1 MTKKRFLI
9 AIAIV
14 MVLILSVAVFVA
26 CNENQTKSY
35 TVKFVDGES
44 EIKSVSVEEGK
55 TIADADVPADLTK
68 DGYVFEGWYVGDVA
82 FDKSAAITADVTY
95 SAKWTKL
102 HTVKFVDG
110 NETIKTATVKDG
122 EKLKDADVPADLTA
136 TGKAFEG
143 WFDGT
148 TAFDKDATITA
159 DKTFAAKWVG
169 LFNVTFK
176 NGEETIKVAQVKDG
190 AVIAAADIP
199 EDLTDDNYAFIGWFV
214 GETAYDSS
222 AAVTSDIVV
231 SAKFSTIYKSYFGTW
246 HGATDD
252 WDAISYT
259 VVVDATSIT
268 VTIGDA
274 DAQAATDIDVDTTD
288 GTVMFKLG
296 DTEYMLYANYDG
308 NLCIYESSEI
318 KLSAELEG
326 RVHVSSTDIV
336 GTYTTEG
343 GHTIVINKTF
353 AKVDDVLGVGFYYS
367 ESSGYSWSIGSNYS
381 SLTFDSATSSWIY
394 KENYSSDDDNVIVP
408 ELVAIDIPA
417 EFIGNWYGT
426 FESFGSTSYFLVK
439 VTADGVFAY
448 TPGSGFA
455 KVGVAT
461 EYKDG
466 KLTVVGLDETITAS
480 IADGKL
486 AYKSDAAYGAD
497 CQLEK
502 GTVVVFENNY
512 SVFYIAKL
520 GADNKIDQS
529 TFALEDPQ
537 MEAGYTFKG
546 WLSDLDYVTEFDES
560 ATFADSAVF
569 VGSSE
574 KTGYVVTFK
583 KTSSDSE
590 PVVVVVDKATG
601 KLAANQIPA
610 ALTYEDGSVF
620 TGWYTSAG
628 VKAVADLTISDD
640 TTFIAKSVKES
651 DYEGAWVS
659 TEAGKEITL
668 LVADG
673 KLTFGDIAN
682 VAYTFNE
689 DGSISYGKWD
699 DGSAKYSFVITT
711 TGIKATYRHLDA
723 DGYDFEEDVYELI
736 TPKAAGLFTRAAGTY
751 QVNKSDTLV
760 IDANGIIT
768 KVGSSSPVYGFV
780 KGTSASKLTVTY
792 KSSKYSSAV
801 NYTACS
807 YKVKY
812 MVINGKIYVK
822 DATSFVEYSNS
833 DNGSIYEFTR
843 LNGSTEEK
851 LYTYKSAYIA
861 TITGTFAKDEI
872 VTISYTD
879 SEGEKSFVAKIGTGK
894 YIAAGAERG
903 THTGAEG
910 ALVLDG
916 FGKAKLGD
924 AAETDY
930 VVGGQGYILIGEKA
944 YVLKDGAYTVLTEKD
959 GYQNK
964 FKLDGGVVT
973 LELDGFGGVIAKKNS
988 YVYSGTYTVDTAKNE
1003 ITFADVDEK
1012 YSYVY
1017 VDGTYTIV
1025 EEGNV
1030 YVNTSRTWVKEGYT
1044 VVDHIDELQGYY
1056 KSADGTHSIEIVKAS
1071 SKVYVK
1077 LDGTVYTAKGNY
1089 NNSILTIS
1097 VDGKSMTITKD
1108 GEGIAYA
1115 GADSSIALAS
1125 ATLTFDVDTTK
1136 LEGTWELFD
1145 YYYYTFAF
1153 DADGKLVATRI
1164 SDYGTHTETVNYTIN
1179 ENVVKFSFYYEDF
1192 ICTLADGA
1200 LAVVDDGVSIGSAR
1214 KIADPIVQLDAF
1226 EGTWKTADGKFT
1238 FTFDGKGTVT
1248 NEEGR
1253 SYAYTVKDGKASF
1266 SDGTN
1271 DIECTISGNTLTAS
1285 YDDGES
1291 PFTKTF
1297 TKEAAETLDAF
1308 AGTWVKG
1315 SDTIVFDGKGSGNQ
1329 GAYTFSYTVG
1339 TNGKATFSYGSR
1351 DWTAELSSDGNTITV
1366 SYYDDDAMTD
1376 CSFKYTKQA

>member
-44 EIKSVSVEEGK
+44 EVKSVSVEEGK

-110 NETIKTATVKDG
+110 DETIKTATVKDG

-199 EDLTDDNYAFIGWFV
+199 EDPTDDNYAFIGWFV
-214 GETAYDSS
+214 GEAAYDSS

-231 SAKFSTIYKSYFGTW
+231 SAKFGTIYKSYFGTW

-252 WDAISYT
+252 WDSISYT

-288 GTVMFKLG
+288 GTVKFKLG
-296 DTEYMLYANYDG
+296 DTEYKLYAYYDG
-308 NLCIYESSEI
+308 NLRIYESSEI

-326 RVHVSSTDIV
+326 RVHVSSSDIV

-353 AKVDDVLGVGFYYS
+353 VKVDDVLGTGFYYNA
-367 ESSGYSWSIGSNYS
+367 SSGYSWSIGDNYS
-381 SLTFDSATSSWIY
+381 SLAYDSSVQAWIY
-394 KENYSSDDDNVIVP
+394 KEGTSSDADKLIVP
-408 ELVAIDIPA
+408 ELTAIDIPA

-426 FESFGSTSYFLVK
+426 VESFGQTKYFLVK

-497 CQLEK
+497 YQLEK

-537 MEAGYTFKG
+537 MKAGYTFKG
-546 WLSDLDYVTEFDES
+546 WTGDLDGAAFDED
-560 ATFADSAVF
+560 ATFADSTVF

-583 KTSSDSE
+583 KTSSDSD
-590 PVVVVVDKATG
+590 PVIAVVEKTNG
-601 KLAANQIPA
+601 KLAADQIPA

-620 TGWYTSAG
+620 AGWYTSAG
-628 VKAVADLTISDD
+628 VKATADLAITAD

-651 DYEGAWVS
+651 DYAGAWVS
-659 TEAGKEITL
+659 TEAGKEMTL

-673 KLTFGDIAN
+673 KLTFGEIKN

-689 DGSISYGKWD
+689 DGSISYGKNRD
-699 DGSAKYSFVITT
+699 NSAKYSVVLTVD
-711 TGIKATYRHLDA
+711 GIKATYRHLDSNNE
-723 DGYDFEEDVYELI
+723 YYEEDVYTMTAL
-736 TPKAAGLFTRAAGTY
+736 KAISGVAGSY
-751 QVNKSDTLV
+751 KSDNAHRYVITENGLV
-760 IDANGIIT
+760 TTAENTGNVFMGYVTGSSKSNFTIVYKTSSSSKVTTVKGARIDAKGNLVLGKIT
-768 KVGSSSPVYGFV
+768 ADAEILIKDLKGFKSYYMSDEGTLYVYTNSDDTITYVFKTYSGKCAYV
-780 KGTSASKLTVTY
+780 KAED
-792 KSSKYSSAV
+792 
-801 NYTACS
+801 
-807 YKVKY
+807 
-812 MVINGKIYVK
+812 INGKVAEGEIFTITYGL
-822 DATSFVEYSNS
+822 Y
-833 DNGSIYEFTR
+833 NG
-843 LNGSTEEK
+843 
-851 LYTYKSAYIA
+851 TYKKTNTTQTY
-861 TITGTFAKDEI
+861 KI
-872 VTISYTD
+872 VN
-879 SEGEKSFVAKIGTGK
+879 GK
-894 YIAAGAERG
+894 LTTAGAEKG
-903 THTGAEG
+903 EYTAEG
-910 ALVLDG
+910 KDALTLNG
-916 FGKAKLGD
+916 FGSA
-924 AAETDY
+924 T
-930 VVGGQGYILIGEKA
+930 IGEKA
-944 YVLKDGAYTVLTEKD
+944 YSYIINKKNVVVLKSDSETIG
-959 GYQNK
+959 
-964 FKLDGGVVT
+964 VT
-973 LELDGFGGVIAKKNS
+973 LDSEAKTYAIVTGDGFARSYIDAKSSKTSLVFDGFGGVLYTYASS
-988 YVYSGTYTVDTAKNE
+988 YGSPTLSYGTYTLGTGTVTIKGANYNYNK
-1003 ITFADVDEK
+1003 T
-1012 YSYVY
+1012 YS
-1017 VDGTYTIV
+1017 I
-1025 EEGNV
+1025 EESGNV
-1030 YVNTSRTWVKEGYT
+1030 
-1044 VVDHIDELQGYY
+1044 L
-1056 KSADGTHSIEIVKAS
+1056 A
-1071 SKVYVK
+1071 
-1077 LDGTVYTAKGNY
+1077 
-1089 NNSILTIS
+1089 S
-1097 VDGKSMTITKD
+1097 VDGKVVLAVAGYTVDSKISTFDGYYVNGDNTIEIVVAEDKTFKVYFNGKAVTANANWNGTILTLKNMSDYDAAKTGWYSDFTIVKD
-1108 GEGIAYA
+1108 GENI
-1115 GADSSIALAS
+1115 
-1125 ATLTFDVDTTK
+1125 K
-1136 LEGTWELFD
+1136 LSHD
-1145 YYYYTFAF
+1145 C
-1153 DADGKLVATRI
+1153 K
-1164 SDYGTHTETVNYTIN
+1164 
-1179 ENVVKFSFYYEDF
+1179 
-1192 ICTLADGA
+1192 
-1200 LAVVDDGVSIGSAR
+1200 
-1214 KIADPIVQLDAF
+1214 Q
-1226 EGTWKTADGKFT
+1226 
-1238 FTFDGKGTVT
+1238 
-1248 NEEGR
+1248 
-1253 SYAYTVKDGKASF
+1253 
-1266 SDGTN
+1266 
-1271 DIECTISGNTLTAS
+1271 S
-1285 YDDGES
+1285 YDSTYEEFETIAKS
-1291 PFTKTF
+1291 ETFTKT
-1297 TKEAAETLDAF
+1297 TKPSGGEDLDAF
-1308 AGTWVKG
+1308 AGTWKFG
-1315 SDTIVFDGKGSGNQ
+1315 SVTFVFDGKGS
-1329 GAYTFSYTVG
+1329 V
-1339 TNGKATFSYGSR
+1339 
-1351 DWTAELSSDGNTITV
+1351 TV
-1366 SYYDDDAMTD
+1366 SGSYE
-1376 CSFKYTKQA
+1376 

>member
-9 AIAIV
+9 AISIV

-35 TVKFVDGES
+35 TVKFVDG
-44 EIKSVSVEEGK
+44 
-55 TIADADVPADLTK
+55 
-68 DGYVFEGWYVGDVA
+68 
-82 FDKSAAITADVTY
+82 
-95 SAKWTKL
+95 
-102 HTVKFVDG
+102 

-122 EKLKDADVPADLTA
+122 EKLTDADVPADLTA

-199 EDLTDDNYAFIGWFV
+199 EGPTDDNYAFIGWFV

-583 KTSSDSE
+583 KTSSDSD
-590 PVVVVVDKATG
+590 PVIAVVEKTNG
-601 KLAANQIPA
+601 KLAADQIPA

-620 TGWYTSAG
+620 VGWYTSAG
-628 VKAVADLTISDD
+628 VKATADLAITAD

-651 DYEGAWVS
+651 DYEGVWVS
-659 TEAGKEITL
+659 TESGKELTLVIKNGTISVESLRDCSYTFDTTDGAIKYMVHKSTYVFEYYTVEKTPTGVRYTYKYDDVDSTNKPQVVEYEMTALKAISGVAGSYKSDNTHRFVIAENGLVTTAENSDVFMGYVTGSSKSNFTIVYKTSSSSKVTTVKGAKIDAKGNLVLGNITADAEIL
-668 LVADG
+668 IKDLKGFKSYYMADEGTLYVYTNSDDTITYVFKTSSDKYAYVKAEDIKGTVAEGEIFTITYGLYNGTNKKTNTTQTYKIVNGKLTTAGAEKGEYTAEGKDALTLNGFGDATLGEKSYKYSINAKNVVVLTGETTLGVTLDSEAKTYAEVVADG
-673 KLTFGDIAN
+673 KYAVYVRSDS
-682 VAYTFNE
+682 E
-689 DGSISYGKWD
+689 KE
-699 DGSAKYSFVITT
+699 VIT
-711 TGIKATYRHLDA
+711 I
-723 DGYDFEEDVYELI
+723 
-736 TPKAAGLFTRAAGTY
+736 
-751 QVNKSDTLV
+751 
-760 IDANGIIT
+760 
-768 KVGSSSPVYGFV
+768 
-780 KGTSASKLTVTY
+780 
-792 KSSKYSSAV
+792 
-801 NYTACS
+801 
-807 YKVKY
+807 
-812 MVINGKIYVK
+812 
-822 DATSFVEYSNS
+822 
-833 DNGSIYEFTR
+833 
-843 LNGSTEEK
+843 
-851 LYTYKSAYIA
+851 
-861 TITGTFAKDEI
+861 
-872 VTISYTD
+872 
-879 SEGEKSFVAKIGTGK
+879 
-894 YIAAGAERG
+894 
-903 THTGAEG
+903 
-910 ALVLDG
+910 
-916 FGKAKLGD
+916 
-924 AAETDY
+924 
-930 VVGGQGYILIGEKA
+930 
-944 YVLKDGAYTVLTEKD
+944 
-959 GYQNK
+959 
-964 FKLDGGVVT
+964 
-973 LELDGFGGVIAKKNS
+973 DGFGGVRYNYNNGYQIIE
-988 YVYSGTYTVDTAKNE
+988 GTYTFTETALSISGTKYGVNGDYTLE
-1003 ITFADVDEK
+1003 ADGKVLVGSK
-1012 YSYVY
+1012 YVY
-1017 VDGTYTIV
+1017 IQ
-1025 EEGNV
+1025 
-1030 YVNTSRTWVKEGYT
+1030 KGYT
-1044 VVDHIDELQGYY
+1044 VENHVSEFAGYFVN
-1056 KSADGTHSIEIVKAS
+1056 GTDTIEITVVDGNTVTVILNGSIVKGVTTNWNGTMLTLANTADYDAPKTGWYS
-1071 SKVYVK
+1071 DFTIVKDGDNVK
-1077 LDGTVYTAKGNY
+1077 LSHACKQSY
-1089 NNSILTIS
+1089 
-1097 VDGKSMTITKD
+1097 
-1108 GEGIAYA
+1108 
-1115 GADSSIALAS
+1115 DSSYESFETIQKDIVFTKSTKPS
-1125 ATLTFDVDTTK
+1125 AETDG
-1136 LEGTWELFD
+1136 LEGTYKNGSNIITL
-1145 YYYYTFAF
+1145 
-1153 DADGKLVATRI
+1153 DGKGN
-1164 SDYGTHTETVNYTIN
+1164 GTYNNGTE
-1179 ENVVKFSFYYEDF
+1179 
-1192 ICTLADGA
+1192 
-1200 LAVVDDGVSIGSAR
+1200 
-1214 KIADPIVQLDAF
+1214 
-1226 EGTWKTADGKFT
+1226 FT
-1238 FTFDGKGTVT
+1238 FTYSGSGDTKKV
-1248 NEEGR
+1248 
-1253 SYAYTVKDGKASF
+1253 
-1266 SDGTN
+1266 SDFAAFN
-1271 DIECTISGNTLTAS
+1271 
-1285 YDDGES
+1285 DGENTITITS
-1291 PFTKTF
+1291 TGLTDHFSGGSGDDVYNASF

-1308 AGTWVKG
+1308 AGTWKN
-1315 SDTIVFDGKGSGNQ
+1315 SSLSWTFDGKGNVSDEDGKSY
-1329 GAYTFSYTVG
+1329 AYTITDGKAVFKTSSYTI
-1339 TNGKATFSYGSR
+1339 TCT
-1351 DWTAELSSDGNTITV
+1351 LSGDNISA
-1366 SYYDDDAMTD
+1366 YYDDGFGED
-1376 CSFKYTKQA
+1376 CFTKSFTKQA

>member
-44 EIKSVSVEEGK
+44 EVKSVSVEEGK
-55 TIADADVPADLTK
+55 TIADADIPADLTK

-110 NETIKTATVKDG
+110 DETIKTATVKDG
-122 EKLKDADVPADLTA
+122 EKLTDADVPADLTA
-136 TGKAFEG
+136 SGKVFEG

-199 EDLTDDNYAFIGWFV
+199 EDPTDDNYAFIGWFV

-529 TFALEDPQ
+529 TFALEDPT
-537 MEAGYTFKG
+537 MAAGYTFKG

-583 KTSSDSE
+583 KTSSDSD
-590 PVVVVVDKATG
+590 PVIAVVEKTNG
-601 KLAANQIPA
+601 KLAADQIPA

-620 TGWYTSAG
+620 VGWYTSAG
-628 VKAVADLTISDD
+628 VKATADLAITAD

-651 DYEGAWVS
+651 DYAGAWVS

-1115 GADSSIALAS
+1115 GADSSIALAA

-1136 LEGTWELFD
+1136 LEGTWELFA

-1153 DADGKLVATRI
+1153 DADGKLVASRI
-1164 SDYGTHTETVNYTIN
+1164 SDYDTHTETVNYTVN

-1214 KIADPIVQLDAF
+1214 KIADPIVELDAF

-1248 NEEGR
+1248 NEDGQ
-1253 SYAYTVKDGKASF
+1253 SYAYTIASEKASF
-1266 SDGTN
+1266 SAGGI

-1297 TKEAAETLDAF
+1297 TK
-1308 AGTWVKG
+1308 
-1315 SDTIVFDGKGSGNQ
+1315 
-1329 GAYTFSYTVG
+1329 
-1339 TNGKATFSYGSR
+1339 
-1351 DWTAELSSDGNTITV
+1351 
-1366 SYYDDDAMTD
+1366 
-1376 CSFKYTKQA
+1376 QA

>member
-44 EIKSVSVEEGK
+44 EVKSVSVEEGK

-199 EDLTDDNYAFIGWFV
+199 EDPTDDNYAFIGWFV

-583 KTSSDSE
+583 KTSSDSD
-590 PVVVVVDKATG
+590 PVIAVVEKTNG
-601 KLAANQIPA
+601 KLAADQIPA

-620 TGWYTSAG
+620 VGWYTSAG

-651 DYEGAWVS
+651 DYEGYWINTTS
-659 TEAGKEITL
+659 GKEALAII
-668 LVADG
+668 ADG
-673 KLTFGDIAN
+673 KVTFGYGVSGVD
-682 VAYTFNE
+682 YTFNAE
-689 DGSISYGKWD
+689 DGSLKFTATISYMKHTYVVTKT
-699 DGSAKYSFVITT
+699 AN
-711 TGIKATYRHLDA
+711 GISISDSY
-723 DGYDFEEDVYELI
+723 YDRSEEQDVSNVYEL
-736 TPKAAGLFTRAAGTY
+736 TAPKSNSLAKSCAGTY
-751 QVNKSDTLV
+751 QCSNSEIIAVLE
-760 IDANGIIT
+760 NGIVT
-768 KVGSSSPVYGFV
+768 KYDGQVTTYGYISGTISNVKIVYKTGSSS
-780 KGTSASKLTVTY
+780 SVTTKTGKY
-792 KSSKYSSAV
+792 DAKSLV
-801 NYTACS
+801 LG
-807 YKVKY
+807 
-812 MVINGKIYVK
+812 GKIYVK
-822 DATSFVEYSNS
+822 NPSAFASYYNSN
-833 DNGSIYEFTR
+833 NGTFYVYTR
-843 LNGSTEEK
+843 EGKTT
-851 LYTYKSAYIA
+851 LYTYKGTSYA
-861 TITGTFAKDEI
+861 TIDGELAVGNV
-872 VTISYTD
+872 VTVSYTD
-879 SEGEKSFVAKIGTGK
+879 ADGKAQSFVAKITSATA
-894 YIAAGAERG
+894 YDAAGAERG
-903 THTGAEG
+903 TFTAEG
-910 ALVLDG
+910 KDSIVFDG
-916 FGKAKLGD
+916 FGSA
-924 AAETDY
+924 T
-930 VVGGQGYILIGEKA
+930 IGEKA
-944 YVLKDGAYTVLTEKD
+944 YSYIINKNNVVVLKSDSETIG
-959 GYQNK
+959 
-964 FKLDGGVVT
+964 VT
-973 LELDGFGGVIAKKNS
+973 LDSEAKTYAIVTGDGFARSYIDAKSSKTSLVFDGFGGVLYTYASS
-988 YVYSGTYTVDTAKNE
+988 YGSPTLSYGTYTLGTGTVTIKGANYNYNK
-1003 ITFADVDEK
+1003 T
-1012 YSYVY
+1012 YS
-1017 VDGTYTIV
+1017 I
-1025 EEGNV
+1025 EESGNV
-1030 YVNTSRTWVKEGYT
+1030 
-1044 VVDHIDELQGYY
+1044 L
-1056 KSADGTHSIEIVKAS
+1056 A
-1071 SKVYVK
+1071 
-1077 LDGTVYTAKGNY
+1077 
-1089 NNSILTIS
+1089 S
-1097 VDGKSMTITKD
+1097 VDGKVVLAVAGYVVENKIDQFKGYWVNGSDTIEITLDSSNNASVSINGAAAIKANANWN
-1108 GEGIAYA
+1108 GSILTYTA
-1115 GADSSIALAS
+1115 ADSDNSNS
-1125 ATLTFDVDTTK
+1125 TWKTFDT
-1136 LEGTWELFD
+1136 E
-1145 YYYYTFAF
+1145 YTLKIV
-1153 DADGKLVATRI
+1153 DGKLVVSHFCAVGIDEEPIYSDTATV
-1164 SDYGTHTETVNYTIN
+1164 VNYEAGSKAMDGVEGTYKKGSDVIVLDGQGNGTYTTGGRTYNFTYTVSGSTIN
-1179 ENVVKFSFYYEDF
+1179 VSNFYLYDDDEN
-1192 ICTLADGA
+1192 
-1200 LAVVDDGVSIGSAR
+1200 
-1214 KIADPIVQLDAF
+1214 
-1226 EGTWKTADGKFT
+1226 T
-1238 FTFDGKGTVT
+1238 FTVT
-1248 NEEGR
+1248 STGI
-1253 SYAYTVKDGKASF
+1253 TVK
-1266 SDGTN
+1266 
-1271 DIECTISGNTLTAS
+1271 CSGDFGNYSLEG
-1285 YDDGES
+1285 D
-1291 PFTKTF
+1291 F
-1297 TKEAAETLDAF
+1297 TKEAAATLDAF
-1308 AGTWVKG
+1308 AGTWSGKVGQNKI
-1315 SDTIVFDGKGSGNQ
+1315 TVVCDGKGNIKIGDTSYTYTITDGKIVV
-1329 GAYTFSYTVG
+1329 GCYTFTKSG
-1339 TNGKATFSYGSR
+1339 DAIKA
-1351 DWTAELSSDGNTITV
+1351 V
-1366 SYYDDDAMTD
+1366 YDDGEF
-1376 CSFKYTKQA
+1376 SFDGTLTKQA

>member
-44 EIKSVSVEEGK
+44 EVKSVSVEEGK

-110 NETIKTATVKDG
+110 DETIKTATVKDG

-136 TGKAFEG
+136 SGKAFEG

-199 EDLTDDNYAFIGWFV
+199 EDPTDDNYAFIGWFV

-231 SAKFSTIYKSYFGTW
+231 NAKFGTIYKSYFGTW

-252 WDAISYT
+252 WDSISYT

-288 GTVMFKLG
+288 GTVKFKLG
-296 DTEYMLYANYDG
+296 DTEYKLYAYYDG
-308 NLCIYESSEI
+308 NLRIYESSEI

-326 RVHVSSTDIV
+326 RVHVSSSDIV

-353 AKVDDVLGVGFYYS
+353 VKVDDVLGTGFYYNA
-367 ESSGYSWSIGSNYS
+367 SSGYSWSIGDNYS
-381 SLTFDSATSSWIY
+381 SLAYDSSVQAWIY
-394 KENYSSDDDNVIVP
+394 KEGTSSDADKLIVP
-408 ELVAIDIPA
+408 ELTAIDIPA

-426 FESFGSTSYFLVK
+426 VESFGQTKYFLVK

-497 CQLEK
+497 YQLEK

-537 MEAGYTFKG
+537 MKAGYTFKG
-546 WLSDLDYVTEFDES
+546 WLSDLDYVTEFDED
-560 ATFADSAVF
+560 ATFADSTVF

-583 KTSSDSE
+583 KTSSDSD
-590 PVVVVVDKATG
+590 PVIAVVEKTNG
-601 KLAANQIPA
+601 KLTANQIPA
-610 ALTYEDGSVF
+610 DLTYEDGSVF
-620 TGWYTSAG
+620 AGWYTSAG
-628 VKAVADLTISDD
+628 VKATADLAITAD

-651 DYEGAWVS
+651 DYAGAWVS
-659 TEAGKEITL
+659 TEAGKEMTL

-673 KLTFGDIAN
+673 KLTFGEIKN

-689 DGSISYGKWD
+689 DGSISYGKNRD
-699 DGSAKYSFVITT
+699 NSAKYSVVLTVD
-711 TGIKATYRHLDA
+711 GIKATYRHLDSNNE
-723 DGYDFEEDVYELI
+723 YYEEDVYTMTAL
-736 TPKAAGLFTRAAGTY
+736 KAISGVAGSY
-751 QVNKSDTLV
+751 KSDNAHRYVITENGLV
-760 IDANGIIT
+760 TTAENTGNVFMGYVTGSSKSNFTIVYKTSSSSKVTTVKGARIDAKGNLVLGKIT
-768 KVGSSSPVYGFV
+768 ADAEILIKDLKGFKSYYMSDEGTLYVYTNSDDTITYVFKTYSGKCAYV
-780 KGTSASKLTVTY
+780 KAED
-792 KSSKYSSAV
+792 
-801 NYTACS
+801 
-807 YKVKY
+807 
-812 MVINGKIYVK
+812 INGKVAEGEIFTITYGL
-822 DATSFVEYSNS
+822 Y
-833 DNGSIYEFTR
+833 NG
-843 LNGSTEEK
+843 
-851 LYTYKSAYIA
+851 TYKKTNTTQTY
-861 TITGTFAKDEI
+861 KI
-872 VTISYTD
+872 VN
-879 SEGEKSFVAKIGTGK
+879 GK
-894 YIAAGAERG
+894 LTTAGAEKG
-903 THTGAEG
+903 EYTAEG
-910 ALVLDG
+910 KDALTLNG
-916 FGKAKLGD
+916 FGSA
-924 AAETDY
+924 T
-930 VVGGQGYILIGEKA
+930 IGEKA
-944 YVLKDGAYTVLTEKD
+944 YSYIINKNNVVVLKSDSETIGVTLDSKAKTYAIATSDGFARSYADANSKYYTVE
-959 GYQNK
+959 
-964 FKLDGGVVT
+964 F
-973 LELDGFGGVIAKKNS
+973 DGFGGVNVIYKSS
-988 YVYSGTYTVDTAKNE
+988 YTTVYAGTYTLGTDTVTIKGA
-1003 ITFADVDEK
+1003 T
-1012 YSYVY
+1012 YSYNKE
-1017 VDGTYTIV
+1017 YTV
-1025 EEGNV
+1025 EESGSV
-1030 YVNTSRTWVKEGYT
+1030 
-1044 VVDHIDELQGYY
+1044 LA
-1056 KSADGTHSIEIVKAS
+1056 SADGKIVLAVAGYVVESKIDQFKGYWVNGSDTIEITLDSSNNASVSINGAAAIKA
-1071 SKVYVK
+1071 KANWN
-1077 LDGTVYTAKGNY
+1077 G
-1089 NNSILTIS
+1089 SILTY
-1097 VDGKSMTITKD
+1097 T
-1108 GEGIAYA
+1108 A
-1115 GADSSIALAS
+1115 ADSDNSNS
-1125 ATLTFDVDTTK
+1125 TWKTFDT
-1136 LEGTWELFD
+1136 E
-1145 YYYYTFAF
+1145 YTLKIV
-1153 DADGKLVATRI
+1153 DGKLVVSHFCAVGIDEEPIYSDTATVVNYEAGSKAMDGVEGTYKKGSDVI
-1164 SDYGTHTETVNYTIN
+1164 VLDGQGNGTYTTGGKTYNFTYTVSGSTINVSNFYLYDDDENTFTVTSTGITVKCSGDYGNYSL
-1179 ENVVKFSFYYEDF
+1179 KGDF
-1192 ICTLADGA
+1192 A
-1200 LAVVDDGVSIGSAR
+1200 
-1214 KIADPIVQLDAF
+1214 
-1226 EGTWKTADGKFT
+1226 
-1238 FTFDGKGTVT
+1238 
-1248 NEEGR
+1248 
-1253 SYAYTVKDGKASF
+1253 
-1266 SDGTN
+1266 
-1271 DIECTISGNTLTAS
+1271 
-1285 YDDGES
+1285 
-1291 PFTKTF
+1291 
-1297 TKEAAETLDAF
+1297 KEAAATLDAF
-1308 AGTWVKG
+1308 AGTWSGKVGQNKI
-1315 SDTIVFDGKGSGNQ
+1315 TVVCDGKGNIKIGDTSYTYTITDGKIVV
-1329 GAYTFSYTVG
+1329 GCYTFTKSG
-1339 TNGKATFSYGSR
+1339 DAIKA
-1351 DWTAELSSDGNTITV
+1351 V
-1366 SYYDDDAMTD
+1366 YDDGEY
-1376 CSFKYTKQA
+1376 SFDGTLTKQA

>member
-55 TIADADVPADLTK
+55 TIADADIPADLTK

-110 NETIKTATVKDG
+110 DETIKTATVKDG

-367 ESSGYSWSIGSNYS
+367 ESSGYSWSIGSNDS

-583 KTSSDSE
+583 KTSSDSD
-590 PVVVVVDKATG
+590 PVIAVVEKTNG
-601 KLAANQIPA
+601 KLAADQIPA

-620 TGWYTSAG
+620 TGWYTTAG

-651 DYEGAWVS
+651 DYEGYWIN
-659 TEAGKEITL
+659 TTKGKEALAII
-668 LVADG
+668 ADG
-673 KLTFGDIAN
+673 TITFGKDVN
-682 VAYTFNE
+682 GLSYTLN
-689 DGSISYGKWD
+689 
-699 DGSAKYSFVITT
+699 TT
-711 TGIKATYRHLDA
+711 TGALEFSKTIDHTKHSFSIVKTSSGITITESYYDRSAEEDCTDTYELVAVKATSNTKKL
-723 DGYDFEEDVYELI
+723 
-736 TPKAAGLFTRAAGTY
+736 AGTY
-751 QVNKSDTLV
+751 QEAKNNIIVILENGIVTKYDGSDTV
-760 IDANGIIT
+760 YGIIS
-768 KVGSSSPVYGFV
+768 GS
-780 KGTSASKLTVTY
+780 TSITISY
-792 KSSKYSSAV
+792 KSSSASSVTTVTGKYDAKSLI
-801 NYTACS
+801 
-807 YKVKY
+807 
-812 MVINGKIYVK
+812 INGKIYVK
-822 DATSFVEYSNS
+822 NPSAFASYYNSN
-833 DNGSIYEFTR
+833 NGTFYVYTR
-843 LNGSTEEK
+843 EGKTT
-851 LYTYKSAYIA
+851 LYTYKGTSYA
-861 TITGTFAKDEI
+861 TIDGELAI
-872 VTISYTD
+872 GNVVTVSYTD
-879 SEGEKSFVAKIGTGK
+879 ADGKAQSFVAKITSATA
-894 YIAAGAERG
+894 YDAAGAERG
-903 THTGAEG
+903 TFTAEG
-910 ALVLDG
+910 KDSITFDG
-916 FGKAKLGD
+916 FGSA
-924 AAETDY
+924 T
-930 VVGGQGYILIGEKA
+930 IGEKA
-944 YVLKDGAYTVLTEKD
+944 YSYIINKNNVVVLKSDSETIGVTLDSEAKTYAVATSDGFARSYADANSEYYTVE
-959 GYQNK
+959 
-964 FKLDGGVVT
+964 F
-973 LELDGFGGVIAKKNS
+973 DGFGGVNVIYKSKNS
-988 YVYSGTYTVDTAKNE
+988 TTVYAGTYTLGTGTVTVAKTN
-1003 ITFADVDEK
+1003 
-1012 YSYVY
+1012 YSYNK
-1017 VDGTYTIV
+1017 TYTI
-1025 EEGNV
+1025 EESGNV
-1030 YVNTSRTWVKEGYT
+1030 LV
-1044 VVDHIDELQGYY
+1044 
-1056 KSADGTHSIEIVKAS
+1056 SADGSKVLKTAGYVVESKISTFDGYYVNGDNTIEIVVAEDKTF
-1071 SKVYVK
+1071 KVYFNGKAVTANANWN
-1077 LDGTVYTAKGNY
+1077 GT
-1089 NNSILTIS
+1089 ILTLKNMS
-1097 VDGKSMTITKD
+1097 DYDAANTGWYSDFTIVKD
-1108 GEGIAYA
+1108 GENI
-1115 GADSSIALAS
+1115 
-1125 ATLTFDVDTTK
+1125 K
-1136 LEGTWELFD
+1136 LSHD
-1145 YYYYTFAF
+1145 C
-1153 DADGKLVATRI
+1153 K
-1164 SDYGTHTETVNYTIN
+1164 
-1179 ENVVKFSFYYEDF
+1179 
-1192 ICTLADGA
+1192 
-1200 LAVVDDGVSIGSAR
+1200 
-1214 KIADPIVQLDAF
+1214 Q
-1226 EGTWKTADGKFT
+1226 
-1238 FTFDGKGTVT
+1238 
-1248 NEEGR
+1248 
-1253 SYAYTVKDGKASF
+1253 
-1266 SDGTN
+1266 
-1271 DIECTISGNTLTAS
+1271 S
-1285 YDDGES
+1285 YDSTYEEFETIAKS
-1291 PFTKTF
+1291 ETFTKT
-1297 TKEAAETLDAF
+1297 TKPSGGEDLDAF
-1308 AGTWVKG
+1308 AGTWTY
-1315 SDTIVFDGKGSGNQ
+1315 SDFVLTFDGKGNGTFNNGSEMTFTYTVSGNIAKISSF
-1329 GAYTFSYTVG
+1329 GAFDGDS
-1339 TNGKATFSYGSR
+1339 NKATLSGDGSSLALAISDSYNEI
-1351 DWTAELSSDGNTITV
+1351 ALSAT
-1366 SYYDDDAMTD
+1366 
-1376 CSFKYTKQA
+1376 FTKQA

>member
-44 EIKSVSVEEGK
+44 EVKSVSVEEGK

-110 NETIKTATVKDG
+110 DETIKTATVKDG
-122 EKLKDADVPADLTA
+122 EKLKDADIPADLTA

-199 EDLTDDNYAFIGWFV
+199 EDPTDDNYAFIGWFV

-231 SAKFSTIYKSYFGTW
+231 SAKFGTIYKSYFGTW

-252 WDAISYT
+252 WDSISYT

-288 GTVMFKLG
+288 GTVKFKLG
-296 DTEYMLYANYDG
+296 DTEYKLYAYNDG
-308 NLCIYESSEI
+308 NLRIYESSEI

-326 RVHVSSTDIV
+326 RVHVSSSDIV

-353 AKVDDVLGVGFYYS
+353 VKVDDVLGTGFYYNA
-367 ESSGYSWSIGSNYS
+367 SSGYSWSIGDNYS
-381 SLTFDSATSSWIY
+381 SLAYDSSVQAWIY
-394 KENYSSDDDNVIVP
+394 KEGTSSDADKLIVP
-408 ELVAIDIPA
+408 ELTAIDIPA

-426 FESFGSTSYFLVK
+426 VESFGQTKYFLVK

-486 AYKSDAAYGAD
+486 AYKSDAVYGAD
-497 CQLEK
+497 YQLEK

-537 MEAGYTFKG
+537 MKAGYTFKG
-546 WLSDLDYVTEFDES
+546 WLSDLDYVTEFDED
-560 ATFADSAVF
+560 ATFADSTVF

-583 KTSSDSE
+583 KTSSDSD
-590 PVVVVVDKATG
+590 PVIAVVEKTNG
-601 KLAANQIPA
+601 KLAADQIPA

-620 TGWYTSAG
+620 AGWYTSAG
-628 VKAVADLTISDD
+628 VKATADLTITQD

-659 TEAGKEITL
+659 TEAGKEMTL

-673 KLTFGDIAN
+673 KLTFGEIKN

-689 DGSISYGKWD
+689 DGSISYGKNRD
-699 DGSAKYSFVITT
+699 NSAKYSVVLTVD
-711 TGIKATYRHLDA
+711 GIKATYRHLDSNNE
-723 DGYDFEEDVYELI
+723 YYEEDVYTMTALKVI
-736 TPKAAGLFTRAAGTY
+736 SGVAGSY
-751 QVNKSDTLV
+751 KSDNAHRYVITENGLV
-760 IDANGIIT
+760 TTAENTGNVFMGYVTGSSKSNFTIVYKTSSSSKVTTVKGARIDAKGNLVLGKIT
-768 KVGSSSPVYGFV
+768 ADAEILIKDLKGFKSYYMSDEGTLYVYTNSDDTITYVFKTYSGKCAYV
-780 KGTSASKLTVTY
+780 KAED
-792 KSSKYSSAV
+792 
-801 NYTACS
+801 
-807 YKVKY
+807 
-812 MVINGKIYVK
+812 INGKVAEGEIFTITYGL
-822 DATSFVEYSNS
+822 Y
-833 DNGSIYEFTR
+833 NG
-843 LNGSTEEK
+843 
-851 LYTYKSAYIA
+851 TYKKTNTTQTY
-861 TITGTFAKDEI
+861 KI
-872 VTISYTD
+872 VN
-879 SEGEKSFVAKIGTGK
+879 GK
-894 YIAAGAERG
+894 LTTAGAEKG
-903 THTGAEG
+903 EYTAEG
-910 ALVLDG
+910 KDALTLNG
-916 FGKAKLGD
+916 FGSA
-924 AAETDY
+924 T
-930 VVGGQGYILIGEKA
+930 IGEKA
-944 YVLKDGAYTVLTEKD
+944 YSYIINKNNVVVLKSDSETIG
-959 GYQNK
+959 
-964 FKLDGGVVT
+964 VT
-973 LELDGFGGVIAKKNS
+973 LDSEAKTYAEATGDGFAHAYIDESDSRYTLTFDGFGGVEYK
-988 YVYSGTYTVDTAKNE
+988 YVGTYGSPQIAYGSYTLGTGTVTIKGANYNYNKTYSIEESGNVIVSTDGKKVLKVAGYVVESKIKSLEGYYVNGDSTIE
-1003 ITFADVDEK
+1003 IVVAEDKTFK
-1012 YSYVY
+1012 LY
-1017 VDGTYTIV
+1017 VDGALVDAKTNWNGSAITY
-1025 EEGNV
+1025 
-1030 YVNTSRTWVKEGYT
+1030 SAL
-1044 VVDHIDELQGYY
+1044 DADAAID
-1056 KSADGTHSIEIVKAS
+1056 SAKKQKA
-1071 SKVYVK
+1071 
-1077 LDGTVYTAKGNY
+1077 TF
-1089 NNSILTIS
+1089 
-1097 VDGKSMTITKD
+1097 TITKD
-1108 GEGIAYA
+1108 GDNIKVSHNCAVGLDMDGYIEKAVKEATYT
-1115 GADSSIALAS
+1115 AS
-1125 ATLTFDVDTTK
+1125 TK
-1136 LEGTWELFD
+1136 PSTGD
-1145 YYYYTFAF
+1145 
-1153 DADGKLVATRI
+1153 
-1164 SDYGTHTETVNYTIN
+1164 
-1179 ENVVKFSFYYEDF
+1179 ED
-1192 ICTLADGA
+1192 
-1200 LAVVDDGVSIGSAR
+1200 
-1214 KIADPIVQLDAF
+1214 LDAF

-1266 SDGTN
+1266 SAGTN
-1271 DIECTISGNTLTAS
+1271 DIVCTISGNSLTAA
-1285 YDDGES
+1285 YDDGEYQ
-1291 PFTKTF
+1291 FTKTF
-1297 TKEAAETLDAF
+1297 TKEAAATLDAF
-1308 AGTWVKG
+1308 AGTWSGKVGQNKI
-1315 SDTIVFDGKGSGNQ
+1315 TVVCDGKGNIKIGDTSYTYTITDGKIIV
-1329 GAYTFSYTVG
+1329 GCYTFTKSG
-1339 TNGKATFSYGSR
+1339 DAIKA
-1351 DWTAELSSDGNTITV
+1351 V
-1366 SYYDDDAMTD
+1366 YDDGEF
-1376 CSFKYTKQA
+1376 SFDGTLTKQA

>member
-44 EIKSVSVEEGK
+44 EVKSVSVEEGK
-55 TIADADVPADLTK
+55 TIADADIPADLTK

-110 NETIKTATVKDG
+110 DETIKTATVKDG
-122 EKLKDADVPADLTA
+122 EKLKDADIPADLTA
-136 TGKAFEG
+136 SGKAFEG

-199 EDLTDDNYAFIGWFV
+199 EDPTDDNYAFIGWFV

-231 SAKFSTIYKSYFGTW
+231 NAKFGTIYKSYFGTW

-367 ESSGYSWSIGSNYS
+367 ESSGYSWSIGSNDS

-574 KTGYVVTFK
+574 KTGYVLTFK
-583 KTSSDSE
+583 KSASDSE

-601 KLAANQIPA
+601 KLAASQIPA
-610 ALTYEDGSVF
+610 DLTYEDGSVF
-620 TGWYTSAG
+620 TGWYTTAG
-628 VKAVADLTISDD
+628 VKAVADLTITQD

-651 DYEGAWVS
+651 DYEGYWLS
-659 TEAGKEITL
+659 TASGKEAMLGIDTDAKKLSFLTYTNISYKFENGHIIAQKTGKGYYTIDLFITSN
-668 LVADG
+668 
-673 KLTFGDIAN
+673 GDIEC
-682 VAYTFNE
+682 AYTYFDTIYE
-689 DGSISYGKWD
+689 EESIEEYVLSK
-699 DGSAKYSFVITT
+699 AKAISGVS
-711 TGIKATYRHLDA
+711 
-723 DGYDFEEDVYELI
+723 
-736 TPKAAGLFTRAAGTY
+736 AGTY
-751 QVNKSDTLV
+751 RLNKTDYFV
-760 IDANGIIT
+760 INEQGIIT
-768 KVGSSSPVYGFV
+768 TAENGQTTQFGYISGTKTNFTIKYKIGSSSIKTIEGAMVLVGNILCGNYKNDPKMYVYGSESV
-780 KGTSASKLTVTY
+780 KDFNCSDDGAHIYEHVVGDKKVYIYTVGG
-792 KSSKYSSAV
+792 KYS
-801 NYTACS
+801 
-807 YKVKY
+807 K
-812 MVINGKIYVK
+812 
-822 DATSFVEYSNS
+822 
-833 DNGSIYEFTR
+833 
-843 LNGSTEEK
+843 
-851 LYTYKSAYIA
+851 A
-861 TITGTFAKDEI
+861 TITGEVGNGNKITVAYKFYNGESPAVDGSKEYMFVSDTSMVDAGEELG
-872 VTISYTD
+872 TYT
-879 SEGEKSFVAKIGTGK
+879 
-894 YIAAGAERG
+894 
-903 THTGAEG
+903 AEG
-910 ALVLDG
+910 KDSLVLDG
-916 FGKAKLGD
+916 FGNATL
-924 AAETDY
+924 
-930 VVGGQGYILIGEKA
+930 GEKSYKYSINA
-944 YVLKDGAYTVLTEKD
+944 KNVVVLTGETSL
-959 GYQNK
+959 G
-964 FKLDGGVVT
+964 VT
-973 LELDGFGGVIAKKNS
+973 LDSEAKTYAEATGDGFAHTYIDASNENYTMVFDGFGGATLTYASS
-988 YVYSGTYTVDTAKNE
+988 YSPSVYSGTYTLGTGTVTVKDAY
-1003 ITFADVDEK
+1003 
-1012 YSYVY
+1012 YSYNKEYTVEESGNVLVSADGSKVLKTAGYVVESKIKSLEGYYVNGDSTIEIVVAEDKTFKLY
-1017 VDGTYTIV
+1017 VDGALVDAKANWNGLAITY
-1025 EEGNV
+1025 
-1030 YVNTSRTWVKEGYT
+1030 SAL
-1044 VVDHIDELQGYY
+1044 DADAAID
-1056 KSADGTHSIEIVKAS
+1056 SAKKQKA
-1071 SKVYVK
+1071 
-1077 LDGTVYTAKGNY
+1077 TF
-1089 NNSILTIS
+1089 
-1097 VDGKSMTITKD
+1097 TITKD
-1108 GEGIAYA
+1108 GDNIKVSHNCAVGLDMDGYIEKAVKEATYT
-1115 GADSSIALAS
+1115 AS
-1125 ATLTFDVDTTK
+1125 TK
-1136 LEGTWELFD
+1136 PSAETDGLEGTYKSGTNVIILD
-1145 YYYYTFAF
+1145 GNGNGTLNGVAF
-1153 DADGKLVATRI
+1153 TY
-1164 SDYGTHTETVNYTIN
+1164 SGTGSTKQVSAFGA
-1179 ENVVKFSFYYEDF
+1179 FS
-1192 ICTLADGA
+1192 
-1200 LAVVDDGVSIGSAR
+1200 GSAN
-1214 KIADPIVQLDAF
+1214 
-1226 EGTWKTADGKFT
+1226 T
-1238 FTFDGKGTVT
+1238 FTVTATGIDVSFDDEYQENTF
-1248 NEEGR
+1248 
-1253 SYAYTVKDGKASF
+1253 KASF
-1266 SDGTN
+1266 
-1271 DIECTISGNTLTAS
+1271 
-1285 YDDGES
+1285 
-1291 PFTKTF
+1291 
-1297 TKEAAETLDAF
+1297 
-1308 AGTWVKG
+1308 
-1315 SDTIVFDGKGSGNQ
+1315 
-1329 GAYTFSYTVG
+1329 
-1339 TNGKATFSYGSR
+1339 
-1351 DWTAELSSDGNTITV
+1351 
-1366 SYYDDDAMTD
+1366 
-1376 CSFKYTKQA
+1376 TKQA

>member
-44 EIKSVSVEEGK
+44 EVKSVSVEEGK

-110 NETIKTATVKDG
+110 DETIKTATVKDG
-122 EKLKDADVPADLTA
+122 EKLKDADIPADLTA

-199 EDLTDDNYAFIGWFV
+199 EDPTDDNYAFIGWFV

-231 SAKFSTIYKSYFGTW
+231 SAKFGTIYKSYFGTW

-252 WDAISYT
+252 WDSISYT

-288 GTVMFKLG
+288 GTVKFKLG
-296 DTEYMLYANYDG
+296 DTEYKLYAYYDG
-308 NLCIYESSEI
+308 NLRIYESSEI

-326 RVHVSSTDIV
+326 RVHVSSSDIV

-353 AKVDDVLGVGFYYS
+353 VKVDDVLGTGFYYNA
-367 ESSGYSWSIGSNYS
+367 SSGYSWSIGDNYS
-381 SLTFDSATSSWIY
+381 SLAYDSSVQAWIY
-394 KENYSSDDDNVIVP
+394 KEGTSSDADKLIVP
-408 ELVAIDIPA
+408 ELTAIDIPA

-426 FESFGSTSYFLVK
+426 VESFGQTKYFLVK

-448 TPGSGFA
+448 NPGSGFA

-497 CQLEK
+497 YQLEK

-537 MEAGYTFKG
+537 MKAGYTFKG
-546 WLSDLDYVTEFDES
+546 WLSDLDYVTEFDED
-560 ATFADSAVF
+560 ATFADSTVF

-583 KTSSDSE
+583 KTSSDSD
-590 PVVVVVDKATG
+590 PVIAVVEKTNG
-601 KLAANQIPA
+601 KLAADQIPA

-620 TGWYTSAG
+620 AGWYTSAG
-628 VKAVADLTISDD
+628 VKATADLAITAD

-651 DYEGAWVS
+651 DYAGAWVS
-659 TEAGKEITL
+659 TEAGKEMTL

-673 KLTFGDIAN
+673 KLTFGEIKN

-689 DGSISYGKWD
+689 DGSISYGKNRD
-699 DGSAKYSFVITT
+699 NSAKYSVVLTVD
-711 TGIKATYRHLDA
+711 GIKATYRHLDSNNE
-723 DGYDFEEDVYELI
+723 YYEEDVYTMTAL
-736 TPKAAGLFTRAAGTY
+736 KAISGVAGSY
-751 QVNKSDTLV
+751 KSDNAHRYVITENGLV
-760 IDANGIIT
+760 TTAENTGNVFMGYVTGSSKSNFTIVYKTSSSSKVTTVKGARIDAKGNLVLGKIT
-768 KVGSSSPVYGFV
+768 ADAEILIKDLKGFKSYYMSDEGTLYVYTNSDDTITYVFKTYSGKCAYV
-780 KGTSASKLTVTY
+780 KAED
-792 KSSKYSSAV
+792 
-801 NYTACS
+801 
-807 YKVKY
+807 
-812 MVINGKIYVK
+812 INGKVAEGEIFTITYGL
-822 DATSFVEYSNS
+822 Y
-833 DNGSIYEFTR
+833 NG
-843 LNGSTEEK
+843 
-851 LYTYKSAYIA
+851 TYKKTNTTQTY
-861 TITGTFAKDEI
+861 KI
-872 VTISYTD
+872 VN
-879 SEGEKSFVAKIGTGK
+879 GK
-894 YIAAGAERG
+894 LTTAGAEKG
-903 THTGAEG
+903 EYTAEG
-910 ALVLDG
+910 KDALTLNG
-916 FGKAKLGD
+916 FGSA
-924 AAETDY
+924 T
-930 VVGGQGYILIGEKA
+930 IGEKA
-944 YVLKDGAYTVLTEKD
+944 YSYIINKNNVVVLKSDSETIG
-959 GYQNK
+959 
-964 FKLDGGVVT
+964 VT
-973 LELDGFGGVIAKKNS
+973 LDSEAKTYAIA
-988 YVYSGTYTVDTAKNE
+988 T
-1003 ITFADVDEK
+1003 
-1012 YSYVY
+1012 
-1017 VDGTYTIV
+1017 
-1025 EEGNV
+1025 
-1030 YVNTSRTWVKEGYT
+1030 
-1044 VVDHIDELQGYY
+1044 
-1056 KSADGTHSIEIVKAS
+1056 
-1071 SKVYVK
+1071 
-1077 LDGTVYTAKGNY
+1077 
-1089 NNSILTIS
+1089 
-1097 VDGKSMTITKD
+1097 
-1108 GEGIAYA
+1108 
-1115 GADSSIALAS
+1115 
-1125 ATLTFDVDTTK
+1125 
-1136 LEGTWELFD
+1136 
-1145 YYYYTFAF
+1145 
-1153 DADGKLVATRI
+1153 
-1164 SDYGTHTETVNYTIN
+1164 
-1179 ENVVKFSFYYEDF
+1179 
-1192 ICTLADGA
+1192 
-1200 LAVVDDGVSIGSAR
+1200 
-1214 KIADPIVQLDAF
+1214 
-1226 EGTWKTADGKFT
+1226 
-1238 FTFDGKGTVT
+1238 
-1248 NEEGR
+1248 
-1253 SYAYTVKDGKASF
+1253 
-1266 SDGTN
+1266 SDGLHVL
-1271 DIECTISGNTLTAS
+1271 IL
-1285 YDDGES
+1285 
-1291 PFTKTF
+1291 
-1297 TKEAAETLDAF
+1297 
-1308 AGTWVKG
+1308 
-1315 SDTIVFDGKGSGNQ
+1315 
-1329 GAYTFSYTVG
+1329 
-1339 TNGKATFSYGSR
+1339 
-1351 DWTAELSSDGNTITV
+1351 
-1366 SYYDDDAMTD
+1366 M
-1376 CSFKYTKQA
+1376 

>member
-110 NETIKTATVKDG
+110 DETIKTATVKDG

-583 KTSSDSE
+583 KTSSDSD
-590 PVVVVVDKATG
+590 PVIAVVEKTNG
-601 KLAANQIPA
+601 KLAADQIPA

-620 TGWYTSAG
+620 VGWYTSAG
-628 VKAVADLTISDD
+628 VKAVADLTISAD

-651 DYEGAWVS
+651 DYAGAWVS
-659 TEAGKEITL
+659 TEAGKEMTL

-673 KLTFGDIAN
+673 KLTFGEIKN

-689 DGSISYGKWD
+689 DGSISCGKNLD
-699 DGSAKYSFVITT
+699 NSAKYSVVLTVD
-711 TGIKATYRHLDA
+711 GIKATYRHLDSNNE
-723 DGYDFEEDVYELI
+723 YYEEDVYTMTAL
-736 TPKAAGLFTRAAGTY
+736 KAISGVAGSY
-751 QVNKSDTLV
+751 KSDNAHRYVITENGLV
-760 IDANGIIT
+760 TTAESTGNVFMGYVTGSSKSNFTIVYKTSSSSKVTTVNGARIDAKGNLVLGKIT
-768 KVGSSSPVYGFV
+768 ADAEILIKDLKGFKSYYMSDEGTLYVYTNSDDTITYVFKTYSGKCAYV
-780 KGTSASKLTVTY
+780 KAED
-792 KSSKYSSAV
+792 
-801 NYTACS
+801 
-807 YKVKY
+807 
-812 MVINGKIYVK
+812 INGKVAEGEIFTITYGLYNGTNKKTNTTQTYKIVNGKLTTAGAEKGEYTAEGK
-822 DATSFVEYSNS
+822 DALT
-833 DNGSIYEFTR
+833 
-843 LNGSTEEK
+843 LNGFGD
-851 LYTYKSAYIA
+851 A
-861 TITGTFAKDEI
+861 TL
-872 VTISYTD
+872 
-879 SEGEKSFVAKIGTGK
+879 GEKSYKYSINAKNVVVLTGETTLGVTLDSEAKTYAEVAS
-894 YIAAGAERG
+894 
-903 THTGAEG
+903 
-910 ALVLDG
+910 DG
-916 FGKAKLGD
+916 FVHTYID
-924 AAETDY
+924 ASND
-930 VVGGQGYILIGEKA
+930 K
-944 YVLKDGAYTVLTEKD
+944 YTMV
-959 GYQNK
+959 
-964 FKLDGGVVT
+964 F
-973 LELDGFGGVIAKKNS
+973 DGFGGATLTYSS
-988 YVYSGTYTVDTAKNE
+988 YVYSGTYTLGTGTVTVAKTN
-1003 ITFADVDEK
+1003 
-1012 YSYVY
+1012 YSYNK
-1017 VDGTYTIV
+1017 TYTI
-1025 EEGNV
+1025 EESGNV
-1030 YVNTSRTWVKEGYT
+1030 LVSTDGKKVLKAAGYVVENKVEQFNGYYVNG
-1044 VVDHIDELQGYY
+1044 DEN
-1056 KSADGTHSIEIVKAS
+1056 IEISVAKDKTVTILLNGVAVKRVS
-1071 SKVYVK
+1071 VNWN
-1077 LDGTVYTAKGNY
+1077 GTV
-1089 NNSILTIS
+1089 
-1097 VDGKSMTITKD
+1097 
-1108 GEGIAYA
+1108 
-1115 GADSSIALAS
+1115 
-1125 ATLTFDVDTTK
+1125 LTFDADDYDAPKEGWTSEFTIVKDGDNVKLSHACKQSYDSIYEEFETIQKDIVFTK
-1136 LEGTWELFD
+1136 STKPSAETDGLEGTYKNGSNIITL
-1145 YYYYTFAF
+1145 
-1153 DADGKLVATRI
+1153 DGKGN
-1164 SDYGTHTETVNYTIN
+1164 GTYNNGTE
-1179 ENVVKFSFYYEDF
+1179 
-1192 ICTLADGA
+1192 
-1200 LAVVDDGVSIGSAR
+1200 
-1214 KIADPIVQLDAF
+1214 
-1226 EGTWKTADGKFT
+1226 FT
-1238 FTFDGKGTVT
+1238 FTYSGSGDTKKV
-1248 NEEGR
+1248 
-1253 SYAYTVKDGKASF
+1253 
-1266 SDGTN
+1266 SDFAAFN
-1271 DIECTISGNTLTAS
+1271 
-1285 YDDGES
+1285 DGENTITITS
-1291 PFTKTF
+1291 TGLTVHFSGGSGDDVYNASF

-1308 AGTWVKG
+1308 AGTWSGKVG
-1315 SDTIVFDGKGSGNQ
+1315 HNNVTVVCDGKGNIKVGDTSYTYTIADGKIVV
-1329 GAYTFSYTVG
+1329 GCYTFTKSGDTI
-1339 TNGKATFSYGSR
+1339 KA
-1351 DWTAELSSDGNTITV
+1351 V
-1366 SYYDDDAMTD
+1366 YDDGEYNFEGTL
-1376 CSFKYTKQA
+1376 TKQA

>member
-55 TIADADVPADLTK
+55 TIADADIPADLTK

-122 EKLKDADVPADLTA
+122 EKLTDADVPADLTA

-199 EDLTDDNYAFIGWFV
+199 EDPTDDNYAFIGWFV

-583 KTSSDSE
+583 KTSSDSD
-590 PVVVVVDKATG
+590 PVIAVVEKTNG
-601 KLAANQIPA
+601 KLAADQIPA

-620 TGWYTSAG
+620 VGWYTSAG
-628 VKAVADLTISDD
+628 VKATADLAITAD

-651 DYEGAWVS
+651 DYAGAWVS

-711 TGIKATYRHLDA
+711 TGIKATYRHLDV

-1056 KSADGTHSIEIVKAS
+1056 KSADGKHSLEIVKAS
-1071 SKVYVK
+1071 TKLYAT
-1077 LDGTVYTAKGNY
+1077 LDGSVYFAKGNY
-1089 NNSILTIS
+1089 NNSVLTIS

-1108 GEGIAYA
+1108 GTGVLYKGTDE
-1115 GADSSIALAS
+1115 SISFAS
-1125 ATLTFDVDTTK
+1125 ATLTYDVDASK
-1136 LEGTWELFD
+1136 LEGTWELYH
-1145 YYYYTFAF
+1145 YYYYTFKF
-1153 DADGKLVATRI
+1153 GADGKLVASRI
-1164 SDYGTHTETVNYTIN
+1164 SDYGTHTETVNYIVN

-1214 KIADPIVQLDAF
+1214 KIADPIVELDAF

-1248 NEEGR
+1248 NEDGQ
-1253 SYAYTVKDGKASF
+1253 SYAYTIASEKASF
-1266 SDGTN
+1266 SAGGI

-1285 YDDGES
+1285 YDDES

-1297 TKEAAETLDAF
+1297 TK
-1308 AGTWVKG
+1308 
-1315 SDTIVFDGKGSGNQ
+1315 
-1329 GAYTFSYTVG
+1329 
-1339 TNGKATFSYGSR
+1339 
-1351 DWTAELSSDGNTITV
+1351 
-1366 SYYDDDAMTD
+1366 
-1376 CSFKYTKQA
+1376 QA